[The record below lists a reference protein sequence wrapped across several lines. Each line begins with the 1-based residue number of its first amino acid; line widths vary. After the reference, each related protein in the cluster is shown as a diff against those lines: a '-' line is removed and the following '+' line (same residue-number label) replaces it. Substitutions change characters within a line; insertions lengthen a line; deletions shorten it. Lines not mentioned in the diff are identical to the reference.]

1 MNPPELPNVETR
13 NDAHVAS
20 TVAAVLAHTQS
31 CRNKK
36 RNSKLVMH
44 QKVNKIKQVEIGRF

>member
-1 MNPPELPNVETR
+1 MNPPELPNEETR

-20 TVAAVLAHTQS
+20 TVAAVLAHTQG